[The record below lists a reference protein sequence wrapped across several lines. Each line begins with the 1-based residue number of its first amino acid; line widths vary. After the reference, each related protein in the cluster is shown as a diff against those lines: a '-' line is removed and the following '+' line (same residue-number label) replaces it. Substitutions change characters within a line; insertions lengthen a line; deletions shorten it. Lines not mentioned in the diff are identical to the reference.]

1 MIIKQLFMEIFGNYQ
16 KKIIGIFQIVHGIT
30 EHMERYE
37 EFAKYFCKKG
47 FLVFGINVMDHE
59 KLLYPSKIKG
69 YFGNEGSWQSKV
81 EDVYQSYLLIKTL
94 PYYLIGFS
102 MGSFIVRTL
111 MIKKILN

>member
-1 MIIKQLFMEIFGNYQ
+1 MEIFGNYQ

-47 FLVFGINVMDHE
+47 FLVFGINVTGHG
-59 KLLYPSKIKG
+59 KSLYAGKIKG

-81 EDVYQSYLLIKTL
+81 ENVYQSYLLIKTL

-111 MIKKILN
+111 MIKKIMN

>member
-30 EHMERYE
+30 ENMERYK

-47 FLVFGINVMDHE
+47 FLVFGINVTGHG
-59 KLLYPSKIKG
+59 KSLYAGKIKG

-81 EDVYQSYLLIKTL
+81 ENVYQSYLLIKKQYANI
-94 PYYLIGFS
+94 PYYLIGFLWNHLLL
-102 MGSFIVRTL
+102 GL
-111 MIKKILN
+111 